1 MKTMN
6 THTHRKDIESLNS
19 FLRGEKSAI
28 ETYDQ
33 VIAKAENEGVA
44 RELRDN
50 RESHW
55 RRAGLIESEIRKLG
69 GEPSADA
76 GAWGAFAKTVEGG
89 AKLFGLSAAV
99 SVLEEGEDHG
109 LKDYRKDQSDLT
121 PATRAFVNEKLLPEQ
136 QRTHDRLSALDKRV

>member
-6 THTHRKDIESLNS
+6 QSTHRKDIEGLNS

-28 ETYDQ
+28 ATYDQ

-69 GEPSADA
+69 GEPSPDA
-76 GAWGAFAKTVEGG
+76 GVWGAFAKTVEGG
-89 AKLFGLSAAV
+89 AKLFGLAAAV

-109 LKDYRKDQSDLT
+109 LNDYQKERSEFT

-136 QRTHDRLSALDKRV
+136 RRTHERLSALQRQV